1 MHDRET
7 HETEARLARHMIQM
21 IDDLPNRSRVVW
33 ALITTR
39 PDLLDPDFVR
49 SGRCSLFVPIF
60 DPEGADAEAFAAF
73 MAGAAGCKAGIK
85 LTAAERRS

>member
-1 MHDRET
+1 
-7 HETEARLARHMIQM
+7 MIQM

-49 SGRCSLFVPIF
+49 SGRCSLFVPHLS

-73 MAGAAGCKAGIK
+73 MARRLAGAGIR
-85 LTAAERRS
+85 LDGGGASSACSAHGRLFGG

>member
-1 MHDRET
+1 
-7 HETEARLARHMIQM
+7 MIQM

-49 SGRCSLFVPIF
+49 SGRCSLFVPISSIRRVLT
-60 DPEGADAEAFAAF
+60 PRRSPPSWLGRL
-73 MAGAAGCKAGIK
+73 AGAGIR
-85 LTAAERRS
+85 LDGGGASSACSAHGRLFGG